1 MQDLHRTWGERNERK
16 HPIFIS
22 ATVSVAT
29 LSLLHIWFEMSGSL
43 TQPDLPT
50 ALCQHWRNG
59 LAAPIIILV

>member
-1 MQDLHRTWGERNERK
+1 MHERK

-29 LSLLHIWFEMSGSL
+29 LGLLHIWFEMSGSL
-43 TQPDLPT
+43 TQPDPLYSAVS
-50 ALCQHWRNG
+50 ALEKG